1 MSDLAR
7 HSHANFLTPHKTHYV
22 NSRPHGPAA
31 DFNGDGV
38 PDLAVSNSGCHLST
52 PSKTVSVLLGNGDG
66 TFQAA
71 VDYPA
76 GCDSTS
82 VTAADLNGDGSLD
95 LAFANQGG
103 SGVSVLLGNGDGTF
117 QASLTFGVGRGPV
130 SVAVGDFNADGK
142 PDFAVANRGTGDV
155 SVLINNTLR

>member
-7 HSHANFLTPHKTHYV
+7 HSHANFLTSDKALYV

-95 LAFANQGG
+95 LAFEG
-103 SGVSVLLGNGDGTF
+103 SGIAASGVVHRRLEGTIDRK
-117 QASLTFGVGRGPV
+117 STRLNSSHVEI
-130 SVAVGDFNADGK
+130 SYAVF
-142 PDFAVANRGTGDV
+142 
-155 SVLINNTLR
+155 

>member
-7 HSHANFLTPHKTHYV
+7 HSHANFLTSDKAHYV

-66 TFQAA
+66 TFQA
-71 VDYPA
+71 
-76 GCDSTS
+76 
-82 VTAADLNGDGSLD
+82 
-95 LAFANQGG
+95 
-103 SGVSVLLGNGDGTF
+103 
-117 QASLTFGVGRGPV
+117 SLTFGVGIAPR

-142 PDFAVANRGTGDV
+142 PDLAVANRGTGDI
-155 SVLINNTLR
+155 SVLINNTP

>member
-7 HSHANFLTPHKTHYV
+7 HSHANFLTSDKAHYV

-117 QASLTFGVGRGPV
+117 QASLTFGVGIAPR

-142 PDFAVANRGTGDV
+142 PDLAVANGATAT
-155 SVLINNTLR
+155 SPC